1 MATKEIG
8 TVDRSSDETAL
19 RDVWYARVLAE
30 RGHRVAI
37 KVDLP
42 NSATTGL
49 NKALGQDK
57 VSARRSLRSIAP

>member
-1 MATKEIG
+1 MVTKEIG
-8 TVDRSSDETAL
+8 TVDRSSDETAM
-19 RDVWYARVLAE
+19 RNAWYARVLAE
-30 RGHRVAI
+30 QGHRVPI